1 MIKVYTDGGSR
12 GNPGRSAC
20 AFVIYESG
28 SILHQDKFF
37 IGINTNNQ
45 AEYHAL
51 LFALKY
57 LNQKGI
63 SDADFFSD
71 SELMVKQIK
80 GIYKVKDLGIQ
91 KVFNEVKNEISK
103 MTKFSIAHVRREEN
117 KLADQLVNKCLDEE

>member
-12 GNPGRSAC
+12 GNPGNSAC

-28 SILHQDKFF
+28 SVLHQDRFF

-91 KVFNEVKNEISK
+91 KVFNDVKNEISK
-103 MTKFSIAHVRREEN
+103 MTKFSITHVRREEN

>member
-1 MIKVYTDGGSR
+1 MLF
-12 GNPGRSAC
+12 RS
-20 AFVIYESG
+20 
-28 SILHQDKFF
+28 
-37 IGINTNNQ
+37 NQ

-103 MTKFSIAHVRREEN
+103 MTKFSITHVRREEN

>member
-12 GNPGRSAC
+12 GNPGKSAC
-20 AFVIYESG
+20 AFVVYDTDTVI
-28 SILHQDKFF
+28 HQDKFF
-37 IGINTNNQ
+37 LGINTNNQ

-57 LNQKGI
+57 LNQKSI
-63 SDADFFSD
+63 LEAEFFSD

-80 GIYKVKDLGIQ
+80 GIYRVKDEGIQ
-91 KVFNEVKNEISK
+91 KVFTEVKNEIAK
-103 MTKFSIAHVRREEN
+103 LKKFSINHVRREEN